1 MWASAIISL
10 LTAIFKAFPSIESI
24 IKRAIE
30 EMDKANVAEAS
41 KRKEEKDGL
50 VDDAIDG
57 KSNIDNNGN
66 DA

>member
-10 LTAIFKAFPSIESI
+10 LISIFKVFPSVEVI
-24 IKRAIE
+24 IKKAIE
-30 EMDKANVAEAS
+30 EMDKANVAEATQ
-41 KRKEEKDGL
+41 RKEEKDKA

-57 KSNIDNNGN
+57 SNDTGD